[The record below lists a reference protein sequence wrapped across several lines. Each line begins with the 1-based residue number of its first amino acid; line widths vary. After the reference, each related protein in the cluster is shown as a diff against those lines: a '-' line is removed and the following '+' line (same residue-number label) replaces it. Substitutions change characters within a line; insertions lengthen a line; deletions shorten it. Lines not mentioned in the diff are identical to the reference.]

1 LKKKVLNIL
10 VLIIASLTL
19 WQCSTKKAGFTH
31 RLYHNTTSRYNGW
44 FNANEILKES
54 EEKIWEAHQEDYSE
68 LLPIFVYGDEET
80 AKNLYP
86 DMDKIIDKC
95 SNVIE
100 FHSIYIR
107 KKEYNKWIDNCYL
120 LIGKAR
126 FYKQEYFRALEIF
139 KYVAKAFPAR
149 PEYYEALL
157 WQVKNYMALGDLQKA
172 EKLLEKLEKA
182 HDVPE
187 DLRAEIFAQLA
198 DFYIKKADYPLAAHY
213 LTKAITHT
221 KNKDKRSRLTYIL
234 AQLYLKQNDYKNAS
248 HYFAQVIKMKPPY
261 ELFFNAQ
268 ISRALAYDVNSKNK
282 DEVKKMLEKMLKDD
296 KNIEYR
302 DQIYYALADIAFKE
316 WKDDLAV
323 EYLKKSVSSSVK
335 NTKQKALS
343 YMRLADYYFEK
354 PNYILAEA
362 YYDSTL
368 QFLPKEH
375 KNYLTVYDK
384 HEGLKDLVENLK
396 IIQTQ
401 DSLLTLANMPED
413 ERNKIIQSLIDKAK
427 EEEERKKEQLANI
440 QNNNTDNTNFN
451 TPNINNSNGEWYFYN
466 PTTMAFGVNEF
477 KKIWGDRKLEDN
489 WRRSNK
495 QSLAEFIEEN
505 DIDTIEND
513 TIVNPK
519 FSPQY
524 YLNNIPLTKEKQMQ
538 AHAQKIEAHYN
549 AATILKE
556 HFEDFDNSIA
566 NYNEIIN
573 NYDTSFYFLPSLY
586 AEYRIYLAQNDEQN
600 ARRIKE
606 IILNKYPDSE
616 YARIISDPIYMKIA
630 REERKK
636 AEDYYERAYDLYK
649 NKNYNIVI
657 LRCEKSKSIFAEN
670 HIQDKFDLLKALA
683 IGQTS
688 PRDTFKVALE
698 YVIQQHPNTESAK
711 KAQEILNMI
720 KKEMSTPPDKFP
732 TVEYSTD
739 KNTPHLFVL
748 VVPITDK
755 LKNQYKSIISD
766 FNTKYFSEKNL
777 KVESMFIDAN
787 NELITVKE
795 FPTAAEAINYYQTF
809 KLNNNE
815 LRDLLQKNYPLFI
828 ISTQNFPKY
837 YKDKNTSLY
846 LNFFQST
853 YLKEQ

>member
-1 LKKKVLNIL
+1 M
-10 VLIIASLTL
+10 

-44 FNANEILKES
+44 FNAKEILKES
-54 EEKIWEAHQEDYSE
+54 QEKIWAEHQEDYSE

-100 FHSIYIR
+100 FHSINIR

-157 WQVKNYMALGDLQKA
+157 WQVKTYMALGDMQKA

-182 HDVPE
+182 REVPE
-187 DLRAEIFAQLA
+187 DLRAEIFAQIA

-234 AQLYLKQNDYKNAS
+234 AQLYLKQSDYKNAS
-248 HYFAQVIKMKPPY
+248 HYFSQVIKMKPPY
-261 ELFFNAQ
+261 ELYFNAQ

-323 EYLKKSVSSSVK
+323 DYLKKSVASSVK

-343 YMRLADYYFEK
+343 YMRLADYYFDK
-354 PNYILAEA
+354 PDYILAEA

-368 QFLPKEH
+368 QFLPKDH
-375 KNYLTVYDK
+375 KSYLTVYDK

-396 IIQTQ
+396 IVQYE
-401 DSLLTLANMPED
+401 DSMLTLAQMSES
-413 ERNKIIQSLIDKAK
+413 ERDKLIQALIEKAQ
-427 EEEERKKEQLANI
+427 EEEERKKEQLEAM
-440 QNNNTDNTNFN
+440 QNSDITNSNTN

-477 KKIWGDRKLEDN
+477 KKIWGNRKLEDD

-505 DIDTIEND
+505 DIDTLESD
-513 TIVNPK
+513 TTVNPK
-519 FSPQY
+519 FTPEY
-524 YLNNIPLTKEKQMQ
+524 YLKNIPLSQEKQMQ
-538 AHAQKIEAHYN
+538 AHAKKVEALYN
-549 AATILKE
+549 AATIMKE
-556 HFEDFDNSIA
+556 HFEDYDNAIA

-586 AEYRIYLAQNDEQN
+586 AEYRIYLAQEDDKN
-600 ARRIKE
+600 AERIKR
-606 IILNKYPDSE
+606 IILDKYPDSE
-616 YARIISDPIYMKIA
+616 YARIISDPVYMKLA

-649 NKNYNIVI
+649 KHYYNKVI

-683 IGQTS
+683 IGETA

-711 KAQEILNMI
+711 KAQEILNLL
-720 KKEMSTPPDKFP
+720 KKEKSGPPGDFP
-732 TVEYSTD
+732 TVEYSPD
-739 KNTPHLFVL
+739 KDIPHYFVM
-748 VVPITDK
+748 VVPIADK
-755 LKNQYKSIISD
+755 KKNQYKSIISD
-766 FNTKYFSEKNL
+766 FNIKYFPESKL
-777 KVESMFIDAN
+777 KVESMFIDAK

-795 FPTAAEAINYYQTF
+795 FPTAAEAINYYRTF
-809 KLNNNE
+809 KLNKKE
-815 LRDLLQKNYPLFI
+815 LSEVLQKSYPYFI
-828 ISTQNFPKY
+828 ISTSNFPKY